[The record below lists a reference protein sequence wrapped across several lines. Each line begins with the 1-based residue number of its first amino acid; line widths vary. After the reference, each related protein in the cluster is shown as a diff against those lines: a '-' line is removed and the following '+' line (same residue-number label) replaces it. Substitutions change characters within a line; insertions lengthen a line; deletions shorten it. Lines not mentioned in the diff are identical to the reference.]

1 MIPGQAV
8 KEIIAEDVDG
18 YLVVDG
24 TIYYAQGG
32 KIHSAASGTETAVG
46 EESYKV
52 QIRDGSCYLTDSLG
66 NIVTPENGTVVEMG
80 DRSYRLEENGAIR
93 YVKRRDV
100 SVNGVTFR
108 LKREGTG
115 MMVLMESD
123 GASRA
128 GITGEYGVQSF
139 CIVDNFIFTVLM
151 WIKEQMENGTAGFSG
166 QILMEKEKRR
176 SAECFREP

>member
-32 KIHSAASGTETAVG
+32 KIHSATSGTETAVG

-123 GASRA
+123 GAPEQALRENMVYKASVLW
-128 GITGEYGVQSF
+128 IILF
-139 CIVDNFIFTVLM
+139 FTVLM